1 MSPPFTL
8 LLRED
13 GDPLMPQTRGKLL
26 TLGFTSLG
34 LSSRAVCMSQ
44 ETQVWEGE
52 PLLWS
57 YNYLTHF
64 AQGDGE
70 REICGSKVTSGAFS
84 GGVKRVKKL
93 CSKAGDVGLTLVGG
107 LRSPCHRA
115 TKPAHPRAC
124 TLHLE
129 MLQAT
134 AKSATV
140 KTQCS
145 RNKK

>member
-1 MSPPFTL
+1 
-8 LLRED
+8 
-13 GDPLMPQTRGKLL
+13 
-26 TLGFTSLG
+26 
-34 LSSRAVCMSQ
+34 MSQ
-44 ETQVWEGE
+44 EIQVWEGE
-52 PLLWS
+52 PLLQS

-84 GGVKRVKKL
+84 GGVKHVKKL
-93 CSKAGDVGLTLVGG
+93 RSNAGDVVLTLVGG

-129 MLQAT
+129 MPASHSKELLCHSEDPVQP
-134 AKSATV
+134 
-140 KTQCS
+140 Q
-145 RNKK
+145 